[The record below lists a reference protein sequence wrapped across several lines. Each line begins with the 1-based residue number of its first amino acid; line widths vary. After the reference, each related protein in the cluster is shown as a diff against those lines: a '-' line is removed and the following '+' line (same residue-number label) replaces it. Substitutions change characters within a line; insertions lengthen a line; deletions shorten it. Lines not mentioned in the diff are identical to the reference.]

1 MPSGFKPLTS
11 RQMLALFLFINST
24 QPHITTTMTEITTT
38 EDVQIARENAAFE
51 MLQRQAKMFAASSL
65 VPKEFVGNV
74 ANCAIAIN
82 IAKRLGADPFM
93 TIQNVDIIHGR
104 PSFRATF
111 LIAMVNAAGRF
122 EPLQFRM
129 EGEEGKPSR
138 SCVAWTKSK
147 PDGALLEGP
156 KITLEMAK
164 AEGWSTKNGSKWL
177 TMPELML
184 RYRAAAFFARLY
196 APDITLGMMTAEEV
210 ADITERDVTPPKA
223 ESSPLFK
230 PLAAKSPQTAASPA
244 TTYGDG
250 ASQASQNEAAES
262 SPQVEASLLEQVRW
276 KLKASDLKW
285 SDFLTK
291 LQQNDMG
298 GTEFVSLDEA
308 DELTLKE
315 SLAHFDGIAQALTKK
330 GGAK

>member
-1 MPSGFKPLTS
+1 MSD
-11 RQMLALFLFINST
+11 T
-24 QPHITTTMTEITTT
+24 QITTT

-51 MLQRQAKMFAASSL
+51 MLQRQAKMFSASTL
-65 VPKEFVGNV
+65 VPKDFQGNI

-82 IAKRLGADPFM
+82 IAKRLGTDPFM

-111 LIAMVNAAGRF
+111 LIAMVNSAGRF
-122 EPLQFRM
+122 EPLQFKM

-147 PDGALLEGP
+147 PEGTPLEGP

-164 AEGWSTKNGSKWL
+164 AEGWSTKNGSKWQ

-196 APDITLGMMTAEEV
+196 APDITLGMMTAEE
-210 ADITERDVTPPKA
+210 ITDTVERDVTPRA

-230 PLAAKSPQTAASPA
+230 TLAAKSPQTALPPEVGEK
-244 TTYGDG
+244 TGN
-250 ASQASQNEAAES
+250 QNGSAES
-262 SPQVEASLLEQVRW
+262 SLFEVEAVTLLDQVKG
-276 KLKASDLKW
+276 KLIASGLKW
-285 SDFLTK
+285 GQVLTK
-291 LQQNDMG
+291 LQENDIG
-298 GTEFVSLDEA
+298 GTEFVTLDEA
-308 DELTLKE
+308 DDDTLKSAL
-315 SLAHFDGIAQALTKK
+315 SLWAKIVKDL
-330 GGAK
+330 GGKEGN

>member
-1 MPSGFKPLTS
+1 MS
-11 RQMLALFLFINST
+11 N
-24 QPHITTTMTEITTT
+24 EITTT
-38 EDVQIARENAAFE
+38 NEVTDIQIQRENAAFE

-65 VPKEFVGNV
+65 VPKEFIGNV

-104 PSFRATF
+104 PSFRASF
-111 LIAMVNAAGRF
+111 LIAMVNSAGRF

-129 EGEEGKPSR
+129 EGTEGKPDR

-147 PDGALLEGP
+147 PEGTLLEGP
-156 KITLEMAK
+156 KISIEMAK
-164 AEGWSTKNGSKWL
+164 AEGWSTKNGSKWI

-210 ADITERDVTPPKA
+210 VDTVERDVTPKA

-230 PLAAKSPQTAASPA
+230 TLAAKSPQTAASPA
-244 TTYGDG
+244 TTHGDG
-250 ASQASQNEAAES
+250 ASQASSNEAAES
-262 SPQVEASLLEQVRW
+262 NPVEAETKKVPVTREEFIQEIKSLLTV
-276 KLKASDLKW
+276 SGLKW
-285 SDFLTK
+285 SDVLNK
-291 LQQNDMG
+291 LQESGIG
-298 GTEFVSLDEA
+298 GSAFVPLADA
-308 DELTLKE
+308 DEDTLKSVIE
-315 SLAHFDGIAQALTKK
+315 LWSGIAQALK
-330 GGAK
+330 GKEGK

>member
-1 MPSGFKPLTS
+1 M
-11 RQMLALFLFINST
+11 N
-24 QPHITTTMTEITTT
+24 EITTIET
-38 EDVQIARENAAFE
+38 DVQIARESAAFE

-65 VPKEFVGNV
+65 VPKEFTGNV

-129 EGEEGKPSR
+129 DGTEGKPDR

-147 PDGALLEGP
+147 PEGTLLEGP

-210 ADITERDVTPPKA
+210 ADVVERDVTPKA
-223 ESSPLFK
+223 ENSPLFK
-230 PLAAKSPQTAASPA
+230 ALAAKSPQTAASPA
-244 TTYGDG
+244 SHGDG
-250 ASQASQNEAAES
+250 AQASHNEAAES
-262 SPQVEASLLEQVRW
+262 LLIDTEPVTLVDQIKAKLAASG
-276 KLKASDLKW
+276 LKW
-285 SDFLTK
+285 SDVLAK

-298 GTEFVSLDEA
+298 GTEFVPLDEA

-315 SLAHFDGIAQALTKK
+315 SLAHFDGIAQALTK
-330 GGAK
+330 GGK

>member
-1 MPSGFKPLTS
+1 MTTEL
-11 RQMLALFLFINST
+11 ST
-24 QPHITTTMTEITTT
+24 QPEVTDI
-38 EDVQIARENAAFE
+38 QIQRENAAFE
-51 MLQRQAKMFAASSL
+51 MLQRQAKMFSSSSL
-65 VPKEFVGNV
+65 VPKDFQGNI
-74 ANCAIAIN
+74 ANCAIGIN

-93 TIQNVDIIHGR
+93 VLQNIDIIHGR

-129 EGEEGKPSR
+129 EGDEGKPSR

-147 PDGALLEGP
+147 PDGTPLEGP

-196 APDITLGMMTAEEV
+196 APDITLGMMTADEAV
-210 ADITERDVTPPKA
+210 DIASERDVTPAIIPASKRLFEVEQEPKA
-223 ESSPLFK
+223 IDANRTPHQK
-230 PLAAKSPQTAASPA
+230 LADSIEVNGLTWRQVA
-244 TTYGDG
+244 
-250 ASQASQNEAAES
+250 EAATEGGLFVDGDINLIDQEEDVVLEIMS
-262 SPQVEASLLEQVRW
+262 VWPQLVASL
-276 KLKASDLKW
+276 
-285 SDFLTK
+285 
-291 LQQNDMG
+291 
-298 GTEFVSLDEA
+298 
-308 DELTLKE
+308 
-315 SLAHFDGIAQALTKK
+315 K